1 MPMNYETALNRA
13 AGLCSTSEHCT
24 KEIQDKL
31 QKWGLSPIE
40 IERAINYLIDEK
52 YIDNSRFCR
61 AYAKDKLR
69 YNHWGRI
76 KIRTMLHQLVLSS
89 SEIEEGLAAID
100 EEEYLQVLRE
110 VAKQKEHSIH
120 DEDEYARM
128 GKLARHLLSHGFES
142 DLVMELCRQSSE

>member
-1 MPMNYETALNRA
+1 MPMNYDTALTRA
-13 AGLCSTSEHCT
+13 ANLCSTSEHCT

-31 QKWGLSPIE
+31 LKWGLSHTE
-40 IERAINYLIDEK
+40 VERATNYLIEEK
-52 YIDNSRFCR
+52 YIDNNRFCR

-76 KIRTMLHQLVLSS
+76 KIRTMLRLLLLSS

-110 VAKQKEHSIH
+110 VARQKERSLH
-120 DEDEYARM
+120 DEDEYTKM
-128 GKLARHLLSHGFES
+128 GKLARYLLSHGFES
-142 DLVMELCRQSSE
+142 NLVMELCRQDFE